1 VPMTIA
7 AVSGVAPHETGLAS
21 GLINTSQQIGGAV
34 GIAILST
41 VAISRTE
48 NEVAAGTAVP
58 QAMTSGFQLAFWVGA
73 GIALAG
79 VVAALVLIRQ
89 EEIAAAPAPALEGA

>member
-1 VPMTIA
+1 
-7 AVSGVAPHETGLAS
+7 
-21 GLINTSQQIGGAV
+21 V
-34 GIAILST
+34 GT
-41 VAISRTE
+41 
-48 NEVAAGTAVP
+48 
-58 QAMTSGFQLAFWVGA
+58 